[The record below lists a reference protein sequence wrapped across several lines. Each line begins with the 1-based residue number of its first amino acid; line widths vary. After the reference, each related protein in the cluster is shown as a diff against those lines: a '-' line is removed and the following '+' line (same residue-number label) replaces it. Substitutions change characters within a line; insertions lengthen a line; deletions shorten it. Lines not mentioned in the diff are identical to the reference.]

1 MRRQEGIRAADATGA
16 FTTEIKGL
24 GLNAIGDTSVEQELK
39 RLAEHAERGSAQQVD
54 WAVGPKSRTR
64 VGLGRPRSKPAT
76 LIHS

>member
-39 RLAEHAERGSAQQVD
+39 RPAEHA
-54 WAVGPKSRTR
+54 
-64 VGLGRPRSKPAT
+64 
-76 LIHS
+76 